1 MIDSADLDELNPAAG
16 ASLAIALLACCLIV
30 CCSVLRMLCSCTEAL
45 RDKLHEVIFEA
56 DTLGGKVFD
65 VSLLVAILASVST
78 VLAES
83 VHEYRTEYGR
93 AFRTAELSF
102 TGLFAVEY
110 ALRLVAVQRPLAY
123 ALSFFGV
130 VDLLSIV
137 PTFLESFV
145 PGATHLRAIRVLRLL
160 RVFRVLKLVGFLSE
174 AHVLWVAL
182 REARR
187 KILVFLTT
195 VMVVVTLLG
204 TLLYMV
210 EDHNSG
216 FTSIPRSIY
225 WAIVRAAT
233 SNLRVALPPFH
244 RIPTPSTGHGHHRW
258 VWRHCAADRP
268 RPSDRLCHH
277 DDRLRHHR
285 RRRRH
290 LPQHRRLGAARGA
303 ARHRQATLDEHARL
317 PRVRRRGPRRRRRL
331 LQVLRRAAAREGRRR
346 RRRSKPL
353 ARVRQGPALQ
363 LRQHARR
370 PVTCVSCRMFC
381 TCPSLFHI

>member
-1 MIDSADLDELNPAAG
+1 MVQIDDIEDFGAAAG
-16 ASLAIALLACCLIV
+16 ISAAIVVLVVVLLLCC
-30 CCSVLRMLCSCTEAL
+30 CVLRMLCSCTEAL

-56 DTLGGKVFD
+56 DTPGGKLFD
-65 VSLLVAILASVST
+65 VTLLIAIGASVIT

-233 SNLRVALPPFH
+233 SNLRVTLPPIH
-244 RIPTPSTGHGHHRW
+244 LIPTPSTGHGHHRGLW
-258 VWRHCAADRP
+258 
-268 RPSDRLCHH
+268 
-277 DDRLRHHR
+277 
-285 RRRRH
+285 
-290 LPQHRRLGAARGA
+290 
-303 ARHRQATLDEHARL
+303 
-317 PRVRRRGPRRRRRL
+317 
-331 LQVLRRAAAREGRRR
+331 
-346 RRRSKPL
+346 
-353 ARVRQGPALQ
+353 
-363 LRQHARR
+363 
-370 PVTCVSCRMFC
+370 
-381 TCPSLFHI
+381 

>member
-225 WAIVRAAT
+225 WAIVTVTPQPRTASCPDPATTARPDCRRAV
-233 SNLRVALPPFH
+233 LR
-244 RIPTPSTGHGHHRW
+244 S
-258 VWRHCAADRP
+258 P
-268 RPSDRLCHH
+268 RLGMVI
-277 DDRLRHHR
+277 LR
-285 RRRRH
+285 RR
-290 LPQHRRLGAARGA
+290 PFSA
-303 ARHRQATLDEHARL
+303 
-317 PRVRRRGPRRRRRL
+317 
-331 LQVLRRAAAREGRRR
+331 
-346 RRRSKPL
+346 K
-353 ARVRQGPALQ
+353 
-363 LRQHARR
+363 
-370 PVTCVSCRMFC
+370 
-381 TCPSLFHI
+381 

>member
-1 MIDSADLDELNPAAG
+1 MLRWRSTVQAGQEFCAGLLEEFTVWRSRQAHTSVLRSWRSTCSRKTLSRFCEACAVAKTLCSEALQAQRGDRQHNRAMIDAADLDELNPAAG

-93 AFRTAELSF
+93 EFRTAELSF

-160 RVFRVLKLVGFLSE
+160 RVFRVLKLVGFHQFESYT
-174 AHVLWVAL
+174 AL
-182 REARR
+182 E
-187 KILVFLTT
+187 I
-195 VMVVVTLLG
+195 
-204 TLLYMV
+204 
-210 EDHNSG
+210 E
-216 FTSIPRSIY
+216 
-225 WAIVRAAT
+225 
-233 SNLRVALPPFH
+233 
-244 RIPTPSTGHGHHRW
+244 
-258 VWRHCAADRP
+258 
-268 RPSDRLCHH
+268 
-277 DDRLRHHR
+277 
-285 RRRRH
+285 
-290 LPQHRRLGAARGA
+290 
-303 ARHRQATLDEHARL
+303 
-317 PRVRRRGPRRRRRL
+317 RVRRLQAEAHRRER
-331 LQVLRRAAAREGRRR
+331 
-346 RRRSKPL
+346 PL
-353 ARVRQGPALQ
+353 AGR
-363 LRQHARR
+363 
-370 PVTCVSCRMFC
+370 SC
-381 TCPSLFHI
+381 